1 MGASM
6 DAYMNGYNDPRLA
19 AYFTRATEDGGYH
32 GVRQGISTSVWD
44 RYVDSRYISNINV
57 DENSTEIVWMTAAE
71 SFFLRAE
78 GALRGWPMGG
88 TAQEFYERGIAA
100 SFEENNISGYDTY
113 IADAT
118 STPIGFVDN
127 AQGSSLN
134 APAPSS
140 ITIAWDASASE
151 EENLERII
159 TQKWIALFPDGPE
172 GWAEFRRTGYP
183 KLIPVVTNNS
193 NGSIDTDI
201 QVRRIPYPQSE
212 YNNNR
217 EGVLTGVSK
226 LGGQDNGGVKLWWD
240 KK

>member
-1 MGASM
+1 MAG
-6 DAYMNGYNDPRLA
+6 R
-19 AYFTRATEDGGYH
+19 
-32 GVRQGISTSVWD
+32 W
-44 RYVDSRYISNINV
+44 
-57 DENSTEIVWMTAAE
+57 
-71 SFFLRAE
+71 
-78 GALRGWPMGG
+78 GG